1 MLTRDERQQLG
12 IKKWIENGCRGTLQW
27 CTGVGKTRA
36 AIIAIKSFLKKNQD
50 KKIVVIVPTEYL
62 KIQWFQELNKF
73 GILQNVQVEI
83 INSAIKVVSPV
94 DFIILDE
101 AHRMAADTFYQ
112 IFTQRR
118 PKLVLGLSATFNR
131 LDGRHELLNQY
142 CPIVDVL
149 SVQEAIEN
157 KWLSPYKEYK
167 VLIEPDDIAE
177 YRQHNANFLN
187 AFAYFNNDFTLAMT
201 CVGGIKHNNRIV
213 KPSHFV
219 RYEYAQTLCTIP
231 MHHPRYKDAVKGI
244 LAEVTA
250 MAFTWSRELQ
260 ARKGYVMN
268 HPKKLEL
275 TRRILEARPNKKA
288 ITFSATIKQAEK
300 IGGGLVIHSGKTK
313 KKNRITMEE
322 FAPMKL
328 GVIHTAKSLDEGADI
343 PGLDLAIILCNTSSQ
358 TQKTQRVGRVIRYE
372 EGKEAEV
379 FTLVIKGTM
388 EESWARTSSEGKSV
402 IEISEKE
409 LDDVLNYKP
418 IDAIEI
424 EQRIM
429 TDLFR
434 Y

>member
-1 MLTRDERQQLG
+1 MTRDQRQQLG
-12 IKKWIENGCRGTLQW
+12 VRKWLENGCRGTLQW

-50 KKIVVIVPTEYL
+50 KKIVVIVPTEFL

-73 GILQNVQVEI
+73 GVLQNVQVEI

-112 IFTQRR
+112 IFTQRK
-118 PKLVLGLSATFNR
+118 PKLVLGLSATFSR

-177 YRQHNANFLN
+177 YRLHNANFLN

-201 CVGGIKHNNRIV
+201 CVGGIKRNNYVV
-213 KPSHFV
+213 KASHFV
-219 RYEYAQTLCTIP
+219 RYEYAQSLCTLP

-275 TRRILEARPNKKA
+275 TRKILAARPDRKV

-322 FAPMKL
+322 FAPMKT
-328 GVIHTAKSLDEGADI
+328 GVIHTAKSLDEGADV

-358 TQKTQRVGRVIRYE
+358 TQKTQRLGRVIRYE

-388 EESWARTSSEGKSV
+388 EESWHSTSTAGKNYIEITEDELTDILNGGTTDNIVREGKQMDS
-402 IEISEKE
+402 
-409 LDDVLNYKP
+409 
-418 IDAIEI
+418 
-424 EQRIM
+424 
-429 TDLFR
+429 LFR
-434 Y
+434 F